1 MVAEDV
7 GSRKKVSTVLCNSTQ
22 ATFCL
27 ILGSYA
33 CFLIVGRHVADAML
47 PKIISSHRPL
57 VAADQNAASVKLRVI
72 PIMPVAF
79 SVAADLELFSA
90 NLARELRHARNRV
103 AVLEAELRT
112 WQNHSG
118 ELNERIASSLRLAA
132 SDAGALSVVA
142 TDGTNEGLCDA
153 GASHVYHVAI
163 ENATAEGGPVRAA
176 RLVVG
181 CPRVS
186 TTGLLA
192 LSAAELEQI
201 ARRLATLAE
210 EPLGRTAIPLRACLR
225 VELFNGDAATMERT
239 VSAACH
245 TCAPKALTHSART
258 LHSACQGSRTVPTLS
273 AQRLCTLLTM
283 ICALCVLQVGP
294 AAQPACFQRVRE
306 PCWCERCR
314 CERVPERSSS
324 PELELAAL
332 RLLAGARPRRLAR
345 RCVADCGLRRCQHG
359 ARELQRPGARHRRL
373 IRAHQWPSE
382 VIRRHQWPS
391 KGRRSHQWSPEATD
405 AIRSHQWS

>member
-1 MVAEDV
+1 MVAMGDI
-7 GSRKKVSTVLCNSTQ
+7 GSRKKVSTVLSNSTQ
-22 ATFCL
+22 ATFFL
-27 ILGSYA
+27 FLGSCA
-33 CFLIVGRHVADAML
+33 CFLIVGLLVADAM
-47 PKIISSHRPL
+47 PKIRWSHRPL

-90 NLARELRHARNRV
+90 NLASELRHARNRV

-112 WQNHSG
+112 WQSHSG

-153 GASHVYHVAI
+153 GASHVYHVTI
-163 ENATAEGGPVRAA
+163 ENATAEGGPVRSA

-192 LSAAELEQI
+192 LRASELEQI

-210 EPLGRTAIPLRACLR
+210 EPPGRTTIPLRACLR

-245 TCAPKALTHSART
+245 TCAPKAHTQCPYSPHSA
-258 LHSACQGSRTVPTLS
+258 SALVSL
-273 AQRLCTLLTM
+273 
-283 ICALCVLQVGP
+283 
-294 AAQPACFQRVRE
+294 
-306 PCWCERCR
+306 
-314 CERVPERSSS
+314 
-324 PELELAAL
+324 
-332 RLLAGARPRRLAR
+332 
-345 RCVADCGLRRCQHG
+345 
-359 ARELQRPGARHRRL
+359 
-373 IRAHQWPSE
+373 
-382 VIRRHQWPS
+382 
-391 KGRRSHQWSPEATD
+391 
-405 AIRSHQWS
+405 

>member
-33 CFLIVGRHVADAML
+33 CFLIVGCHVADAML

-57 VAADQNAASVKLRVI
+57 VAADQNAASVKLHVI
-72 PIMPVAF
+72 PIIPVAF
-79 SVAADLELFSA
+79 SVAADLELSSA

-245 TCAPKALTHSART
+245 TCAPNAHTQCPHSSQRLPRLTHSAHTLRT
-258 LHSACQGSRTVPTLS
+258 ASVHSSHYVLCTVCATGWPFRSAC
-273 AQRLCTLLTM
+273 LL
-283 ICALCVLQVGP
+283 P
-294 AAQPACFQRVRE
+294 
-306 PCWCERCR
+306 
-314 CERVPERSSS
+314 
-324 PELELAAL
+324 
-332 RLLAGARPRRLAR
+332 AGA
-345 RCVADCGLRRCQHG
+345 
-359 ARELQRPGARHRRL
+359 
-373 IRAHQWPSE
+373 
-382 VIRRHQWPS
+382 
-391 KGRRSHQWSPEATD
+391 
-405 AIRSHQWS
+405 

>member
-1 MVAEDV
+1 MMVADDV

-27 ILGSYA
+27 ILGSCAY
-33 CFLIVGRHVADAML
+33 FLIVGRHVADAM
-47 PKIISSHRPL
+47 PKIVWNQRPL

-239 VSAACH
+239 ASAACH
-245 TCAPKALTHSART
+245 TCAPNAHTQCPHSSQRLPRLTHSAHTLRT
-258 LHSACQGSRTVPTLS
+258 ASVHSSHYVLCTVCATGWPFRSAC
-273 AQRLCTLLTM
+273 LL
-283 ICALCVLQVGP
+283 P
-294 AAQPACFQRVRE
+294 
-306 PCWCERCR
+306 
-314 CERVPERSSS
+314 
-324 PELELAAL
+324 
-332 RLLAGARPRRLAR
+332 AGA
-345 RCVADCGLRRCQHG
+345 
-359 ARELQRPGARHRRL
+359 
-373 IRAHQWPSE
+373 
-382 VIRRHQWPS
+382 
-391 KGRRSHQWSPEATD
+391 
-405 AIRSHQWS
+405 